1 MQIYLTASN
10 LTQQNISHIAMQIY
24 LTWQCKY
31 ISHHK
36 ANISHKATN
45 ISHTAMQI
53 YLTQQCKYISH
64 SNANISHTAMQIYL
78 TQQCKY
84 IKIYT

>member
-1 MQIYLTASN
+1 MQIYLTK
-10 LTQQNISHIAMQIY
+10 QQ
-24 LTWQCKY
+24 
-31 ISHHK
+31 
-36 ANISHKATN
+36 NISHKATKYISHSNAN

-78 TQQCKY
+78 T
-84 IKIYT
+84 